1 MTGNEGMPPAPWGA
15 PGDGGGDSAGNT
27 AGAVPPAKKK
37 RHTGRNVA
45 IIGGVAAL
53 LLVVGAAASPL
64 GAGAK
69 VEMAA
74 SQTGMLN
81 AESAKDL
88 VFTITGAK
96 MSDVTLK
103 LDGKEVEGTQEGD
116 NIVFRPTDL
125 SEGKHTFSASK
136 DGRLPGRT
144 STASETFEVDTTA
157 PVVSIEVPSEPAKM
171 KEAFTLKGKAE
182 GAKTAEVNGESL
194 DLADDGSFSKEFA
207 TPPRGAVLKAT
218 DAAGNV
224 TEETIK
230 IPVFNAAARSVHI
243 TAFGWA
249 SSTLREPI
257 LQLLKDKKIDNVQLD
272 IKDEDGIIGYDSQ
285 LPLAQQAESA
295 SDRYVAADALKT
307 IHDLGG
313 TVTGRI
319 VAFRDPKMAGWA
331 VRNGKMDMV
340 IQNES
345 GGAYD
350 AGKYGVAE
358 FTNFANRE
366 IIDYNIG
373 LAEEAAKLGF
383 DQIMFDYIRK
393 PENSGQVYAGIGD
406 RTAMEAVSDFVKEA
420 APRVKASGAFV
431 GAAVYGISAFTPI
444 SVAQDIPEM
453 AKHLDFLAPMV
464 YPSHWGKGEYGVANP
479 NSQPYDIVNRSVMEF
494 NRLALGT
501 DCVIVPWLQDFS
513 LGVSYG
519 VAEVKAQIKAAADAG
534 VNGFYLWN
542 ASSKY
547 TAAALETMEPG
558 DAQPGELVYS
568 LVRPGV
574 NPGEGTKDAAAAE
587 EYIKAY
593 LEAKKNGTTFVPP
606 GSETESTEAES
617 TDAEGTESESTE
629 STDGTEDSDETDDTD
644 ATSTAAPETASTEPS
659 SSPTP

>member
-15 PGDGGGDSAGNT
+15 PGEGGGDSAGNT
-27 AGAVPPAKKK
+27 AGAVPPVAKKK
-37 RHTGRNVA
+37 RHTGRNLA

-69 VEMAA
+69 VEMTA
-74 SQTGMLN
+74 SKTGMLN

-125 SEGKHTFSASK
+125 ADGKHTFSASK

-144 STASETFEVDTTA
+144 STTSQTFEIDTAA
-157 PVVSIEVPSEPAKM
+157 PVVTIEQPAEPAKM
-171 KEAFTLKGKAE
+171 NEPYTLKGKVE
-182 GAKTAEVNGESL
+182 GAKTAEINGEAL
-194 DLADDGSFSKEFA
+194 DLGDDGSFSKEFA
-207 TPPRGAVLKAT
+207 APPRGMVLKAT
-218 DAAGNV
+218 DEAGNV
-224 TEETIK
+224 TEETVK
-230 IPVFNAAARSVHI
+230 VAVFNAAARSVHI

-257 LQLLKDKKIDNVQLD
+257 LQLLKDKKIDNIQLD

-285 LPLAQQAESA
+285 VPLAQESGAA
-295 SDRYVAADALKT
+295 STRYVAADALKT

-331 VRNGKMDMV
+331 VKNGKMEMV
-340 IQNES
+340 IQNSS

-358 FTNFANRE
+358 FTNFANQD
-366 IIDYNIG
+366 IIDYNVG

-393 PENSGQVYAGIGD
+393 PENAGQVYAGIGD
-406 RTAMEAVSDFVKEA
+406 RTAMEAVSDFVKVA
-420 APRVKASGAFV
+420 APRVKAAGAFV
-431 GAAVYGISAFTPI
+431 GAAVYGISAFTPV

-464 YPSHWGKGEYGVANP
+464 YPSHWGPGEYGVAKP
-479 NSQPYDIVNRSVMEF
+479 NSQPYDIVHRSMMEF

-534 VNGFYLWN
+534 INGFYLWN

-547 TAAALETMEPG
+547 TAAALEVMEPG

-568 LVRPGV
+568 MVKPGV

-593 LEAKKNGTTFVPP
+593 LEAKKNGTEFVAP
-606 GSETESTEAES
+606 GTATETEGTEAEGTEAES
-617 TDAEGTESESTE
+617 TESTE
-629 STDGTEDSDETDDTD
+629 STEGETSEDTSSTPAPSSTP
-644 ATSTAAPETASTEPS
+644 ATSTEEDETP
-659 SSPTP
+659 